1 MSSEPSPEGS
11 GAQPTEA
18 PVVSPAVR
26 RRLQQCYEHA
36 KKLMAQP
43 KYDHDYANT
52 ALTDCVVSDPGNLV
66 YVEAFLDNLNKK
78 YNHNLKGASMQMFLP
93 RGPVKKALAAKQWQA
108 AIKAGAAVLKINPW
122 DSATLRAMAQ
132 ACEQLQCNETE
143 LRYLKNAIDG
153 SPKDVDVARHC
164 ANSLARVGQ
173 YDQAIAC
180 WARVAE
186 IKKND
191 PEALKMIGDLQV
203 EKTKWKF
210 GMLKQDEKTKRP
222 VATKAAP
229 SLTGKTSDL
238 IQTPR
243 PAAAPPPE
251 EPEPAP
257 EKAQKRDV
265 PLTTCQRLERV
276 VQDDPTNIDAYLQLS
291 DAYADEGKLAE
302 AERALQRGLAATGND
317 LRIVDRLEEVHILK
331 VKQQLVVAE
340 RRAKSEPTDAAKELV
355 KQFKENLNRLEL
367 DVYGKRSE
375 RYPKEDQWK
384 YELAVRLK
392 RAANYSEALKRLA
405 EIGKSSSLAAA
416 ALVESGEC
424 LQYLKQYQRAM
435 EIYQRAIDLA
445 QATNQSEQLK
455 LALYRGGVLAAAMH
469 QDAGRT
475 MLTRLVGLDPTYRD
489 ARQRLEKLAAAKA

>member
-1 MSSEPSPEGS
+1 MSSDQSPEGS
-11 GAQPTEA
+11 GAVPSEA
-18 PVVSPAVR
+18 PVVAPAVR

-52 ALTDCVVSDPGNLV
+52 ALTDCIVSDPGNLV

-78 YNHNLKGASMQMFLP
+78 YNNNLKGASMQMFLP
-93 RGPVKKALAAKQWQA
+93 RGPVKKALAAKQYQEVL
-108 AIKAGAAVLKINPW
+108 KAGAAVLKVNPW
-122 DSATLRAMAQ
+122 DAATLRAMAQ
-132 ACEQLQCNETE
+132 ACEQMQCSETE

-180 WARVAE
+180 WARVGE

-191 PEALKMIGDLQV
+191 PEAMKMIGDLQV

-210 GMLKQDEKTKRP
+210 GMLKQDEKTRRP

-229 SLTGKTSDL
+229 TLTGKSADP
-238 IQTPR
+238 IQVPR
-243 PAAAPPPE
+243 PAAAAPP

-257 EKAQKRDV
+257 AQKREV
-265 PLTTCQRLERV
+265 PLTACQRLERAV
-276 VQDDPTNIDAYLQLS
+276 HDDPTNVDAYLQLS
-291 DAYADEGKLAE
+291 DAYAEEGKLGE
-302 AERALQRGLAATGND
+302 AERALQRGLSAAGSD
-317 LRIVDRLEEVHILK
+317 SRIVERLEEVQILK
-331 VKQQLVVAE
+331 LKQQLAIAE
-340 RRAKSEPTDAAKELV
+340 KRAKVEGTDAAKELAR
-355 KQFKENLNRLEL
+355 QFKENLNRLEL
-367 DVYGKRSE
+367 DVFGKRTE
-375 RYPKEDQWK
+375 RYPKEEQWK
-384 YELAVRLK
+384 FELAVRLK

-405 EIGKSSSLAAA
+405 EIDKSSPRAAA

-424 LQYLKQYQRAM
+424 LQHLKQYQRAM

-445 QATNQSEQLK
+445 QSTNQDEQLK

-475 MLTRLVGLDPTYRD
+475 MLTRLVELDATYRD
-489 ARQRLEKLAAAKA
+489 AKYRLEKLAASGASG